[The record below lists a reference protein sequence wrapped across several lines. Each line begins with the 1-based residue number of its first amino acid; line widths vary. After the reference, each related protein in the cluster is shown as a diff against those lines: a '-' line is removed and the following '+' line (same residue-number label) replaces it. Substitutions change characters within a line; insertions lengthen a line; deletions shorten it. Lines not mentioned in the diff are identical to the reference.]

1 MKNEHIVE
9 KTLREAGVN
18 VTDGSAKLPSDKTS
32 YSTYASDGTTLVK
45 ENCSF
50 NGTVDINGAAH
61 TWSSVLMYDYST
73 ANASGNLADTVRI
86 IYIYI
91 NA

>member
-1 MKNEHIVE
+1 MV
-9 KTLREAGVN
+9 
-18 VTDGSAKLPSDKTS
+18 DGSATLPADKTS
-32 YSTYASDGTTLVK
+32 YSSYASDGTTLVK

-50 NGTVDINGAAH
+50 SGTVDINGAAH
-61 TWSSVLMYDYST
+61 AWSSVLMYDYST

-86 IYIYI
+86 IYIYV

>member
-50 NGTVDINGAAH
+50 NGSVDINGAAH
-61 TWSSVLMYDYST
+61 TWSRELKNDYST
-73 ANASGNLADTVRI
+73 ATATGNLAETERI
-86 IYIYI
+86 IYINI
-91 NA
+91 TA